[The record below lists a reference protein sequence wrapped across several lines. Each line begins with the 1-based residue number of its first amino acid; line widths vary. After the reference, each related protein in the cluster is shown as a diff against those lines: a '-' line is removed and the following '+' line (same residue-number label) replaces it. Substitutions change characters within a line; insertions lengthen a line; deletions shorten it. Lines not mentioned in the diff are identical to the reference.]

1 MKPITEQMKE
11 KGIHEVF
18 EISIVLK
25 GIGALLESVL
35 GAVLLYSNSVLDIVR
50 AMLENELLDDPTD
63 FLTNHF
69 GTFLN
74 PSPEAQ
80 HFGGLYLLSH
90 GVIKL
95 VLIVG
100 LLRDK
105 LWAYPASL
113 AVFALFIVYQLERY
127 LRTHSVWLLVITV
140 IDLAVMWLIWH
151 EYRQKQARAVVS

>member
-1 MKPITEQMKE
+1 MKPITAQMKE

-25 GIGALLESVL
+25 GVGALLESVL

-63 FLTNHF
+63 FLTNHL

-127 LRTHSVWLLVITV
+127 LRTHSVWLLVITA